1 MNTTLNRW
9 NPLRELEDFQQRVL
23 SAFRPGTNGH
33 SNGNG
38 RDSMTV
44 AEWMPLV
51 DISEDEKEY
60 VISAEIPDVNK
71 DDVKVMMENG
81 LLTIRGERR
90 FERDGQQQKK
100 YHRVERFY
108 GTFSRTFAMPDDGD
122 PSSVH
127 AQFKDGMLC
136 VHIAKSESA
145 RPKQIEVKVG

>member
-23 SAFRPGTNGH
+23 SAFRPSTNGTA
-33 SNGNG
+33 NG
-38 RDSMTV
+38 RDSMTS

-51 DISEDEKEY
+51 DIVEDEKEY
-60 VISAEIPDVNK
+60 VISAELPDINK
-71 DDVKVMMENG
+71 DDVKVTMENG

-122 PSSVH
+122 SSSVR
-127 AQFKDGMLC
+127 AEFKNGMLC

-145 RPKQIEVKVG
+145 RPRQIEVKVG